1 MNKLSKKTALVL
13 ASAGVLMSNNAFAG
27 ELLQAAQTA
36 TTDFKAD
43 LTAAGGLVIGIAL
56 ISVGVGLMI
65 RMFRKA

>member
-13 ASAGVLMSNNAFAG
+13 ASAGLLSSNAFAG

-65 RMFRKA
+65 RMFKKA